1 MINAANEAGSAISPP
16 PHCGD
21 TMAAY
26 NDTSVLGIFNQRE
39 KNVRT

>member
-16 PHCGD
+16 SLCGD

-26 NDTSVLGIFNQRE
+26 NDTSVLSVFNQRE